1 MEENHFQTI
10 PEDTRLLNVTVAD
23 GACYIDFNPVFVDY
37 ALTNVEESIP
47 VYSVVNTA
55 LAACEAEKVEISI
68 AGQKEVVFRENMNL
82 YNFYK
87 WNEDII
93 SGKDK
98 EE

>member
-1 MEENHFQTI
+1 MN
-10 PEDTRLLNVTVAD
+10 TV
-23 GACYIDFNPVFVDY
+23 
-37 ALTNVEESIP
+37 
-47 VYSVVNTA
+47 
-55 LAACEAEKVEISI
+55 LAACDAEKVEISVS
-68 AGQKEVVFRENMNL
+68 GQREVVFRENMNL